1 MGKPQ
6 VDDHAAVIN
15 KARKIIFYDGS
26 CGLCQSSIQ
35 WLLRRDKKKQFYY
48 ATQQGE
54 LFTSITG
61 LVNAGDAIVYYE
73 NGNVYQEAEAL
84 AYICRALGGIWPVFF
99 WKWKIL
105 PRGLSRYL
113 YNAIAKRR
121 YNIFGK
127 ARYCQLPSPEDRKR
141 ML

>member
-6 VDDHAAVIN
+6 TDDYTAIAE
-15 KARKIIFYDGS
+15 KARKIIFYDGN

-35 WLLRRDKKKQFYY
+35 WLLKRDKKKQFYY

-54 LFTSITG
+54 LYTPLTG
-61 LVNAGDAIVYYE
+61 LKTTGDAIVYYE
-73 NGNVYQEAEAL
+73 NGNVYEDAEAL
-84 AYICRALGGIWPVFF
+84 AYICRSLGGIWTVFF

-105 PRGLSRYL
+105 PRKMSRYL
-113 YNAIAKRR
+113 YNALAKRR
-121 YNIFGK
+121 YGIFGV
-127 ARYCQLPSPEDRKR
+127 ATYCQLPAPEDRKR